1 MSSSAA
7 TVKQPLERD
16 SRGRARNGSN
26 TPMDRSIVRGEEASI
41 EKISRNTTKRLS
53 DGRQTGKYP
62 SARDFKV
69 MEGRRVERNRAR
81 DRLVSIVRLPVP
93 FRYFLLANVVN
104 SMEMRSRKNLDSFKP
119 LLCILHSTD

>member
-7 TVKQPLERD
+7 TVNQPLERD
-16 SRGRARNGSN
+16 SRGRARN

-41 EKISRNTTKRLS
+41 EKVSRNTTKRLS